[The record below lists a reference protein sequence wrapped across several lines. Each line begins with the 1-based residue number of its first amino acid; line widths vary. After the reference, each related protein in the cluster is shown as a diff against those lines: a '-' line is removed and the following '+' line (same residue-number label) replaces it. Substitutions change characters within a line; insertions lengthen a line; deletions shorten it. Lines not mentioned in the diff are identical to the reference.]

1 MRLPYHIFAI
11 PLLERVK
18 CSHGATSRVTA
29 IVPIFC
35 LFSNMCYGTA
45 VVEVIKQRVNAALEP
60 GSDEGVVF
68 GNLFCNLESYDPSS
82 KIISL

>member
-1 MRLPYHIFAI
+1 
-11 PLLERVK
+11 
-18 CSHGATSRVTA
+18 
-29 IVPIFC
+29 
-35 LFSNMCYGTA
+35 MCYGMA
-45 VVEVIKQRVNAALEP
+45 VVELIKQRVNAVLEP